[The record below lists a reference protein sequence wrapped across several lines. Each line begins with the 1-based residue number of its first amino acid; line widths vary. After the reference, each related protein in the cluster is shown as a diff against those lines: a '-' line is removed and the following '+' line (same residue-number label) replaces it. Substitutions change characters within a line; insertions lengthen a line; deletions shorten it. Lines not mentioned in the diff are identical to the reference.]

1 MLYLTSKTCG
11 RWEWRVGSPP
21 AFHTFEEIEDWIG
34 HYVGILG
41 LNRWFLY
48 RRGRTAESKRK
59 LGVRERLSRKL
70 LSGRAAA
77 AAAGELAAV
86 EAASHRERMS
96 NRWEEV

>member
-1 MLYLTSKTCG
+1 M
-11 RWEWRVGSPP
+11 
-21 AFHTFEEIEDWIG
+21 
-34 HYVGILG
+34 LG
-41 LNRWFLY
+41 LPELSASKRELFRLGPFKKGFLC
-48 RRGRTAESKRK
+48 RSGRTPAKRK